1 MHKDDLVTGMTF
13 ASSEK
18 PDVVCEP
25 CLAGKMRSNPFPS
38 SPSRSTQ
45 PLELIHSD
53 LHGPLP
59 VPTREGYR
67 YWITFIDDATSYHA
81 AMKLKRKS
89 DAFDAFKMF
98 KSFAENQ
105 LNAKIKGLQ
114 DDKGGEYMSNAF
126 IKFTDQCGI
135 HRRHTTRNM
144 PQQNEVAE
152 RANRTM
158 GEDISAKA
166 QLPPSLWGEALA
178 TQIHV
183 SFYVVSQCLA
193 YVYVQKD
200 K

>member
-1 MHKDDLVTGMTF
+1 MTF

-18 PDVVCEP
+18 PDMVCEP

-38 SPSRSTQ
+38 SPSRSTK
-45 PLELIHSD
+45 PLELVHSD

-59 VPTREGYR
+59 VPTRDGYC
-67 YWITFIDDATSYHA
+67 YWITFIDDATSYCG

-105 LNAKIKGLQ
+105 LDAKIKALQ

-135 HRRHTTRNM
+135 HRPHTTRNR
-144 PQQNEVAE
+144 PQQNGVAE
-152 RANRTM
+152 RV
-158 GEDISAKA
+158 K
-166 QLPPSLWGEALA
+166 W
-178 TQIHV
+178 
-183 SFYVVSQCLA
+183 
-193 YVYVQKD
+193 
-200 K
+200 